1 MTKFYTIKEIAKLAE
16 VSTGTVDR
24 VLHKRGKVS
33 PDKAD
38 RVEAILKKIDY
49 KPNQLARSLKLNKRY
64 RFVILLP
71 DDELDEYWKPC
82 FAGVE
87 ELKSNFEANGMLVDV
102 LKYSPHSPDNFVEM
116 AQKSMDLSPDAVL
129 LGALFLKESREYLQ
143 KLEGKG
149 IPFNLI
155 NTEVEGV
162 NFSTF
167 VGQNLVQSGR
177 TAAHLFDTILPQ
189 VKSVLVLHMEEEFE
203 NAIHMQQKE
212 IGFQAYFSER
222 NRTTN
227 IQTLNIKTSN
237 PESIA
242 DQINRG
248 ISDKV
253 DGIFV
258 TTSKAFLL
266 GENGIDLGV
275 PVIGYDLLEKN
286 IHYLKS
292 GKIKFLIYQ
301 NPRLQAFQ
309 GLSLLSEQVM
319 KKTQNPMEVFL
330 PIEIISSENVSSYR
344 S

>member
-1 MTKFYTIKEIAKLAE
+1 MTKFYTIKEIAKLAG
-16 VSTGTVDR
+16 VSAGTVDR

-33 PDKAD
+33 PGKAD
-38 RVEAILKKIDY
+38 RVNAILKEIDY

-71 DDELDEYWKPC
+71 DDELDEYWRPC
-82 FAGVE
+82 FVGIE
-87 ELKSNFEANGMLVDV
+87 ELKSSFEANGMLVHV
-102 LKYSPHSPDNFVEM
+102 LKYSPNSPRDFVKK
-116 AQKSMDLSPDAVL
+116 AQRSMDLSPDAVL
-129 LGALFLKESREYLQ
+129 LGALFLKESREYLRL
-143 KLEGKG
+143 LEEKG
-149 IPFNLI
+149 ILFNLI

-162 NFSTF
+162 KFSTF
-167 VGQNLVQSGR
+167 VGQNLLQSGR
-177 TAAHLFDTILPQ
+177 TAAHLFDTVLPN
-189 VKSVLVLHMEEEFE
+189 VHSLLVLHMEEEFE

-212 IGFQAYFSER
+212 IGFREYFSGR
-222 NRTTN
+222 YPTAN
-227 IQTLNIKTSN
+227 IQTLNIKTGN

-242 DQINRG
+242 DQIDRG
-248 ISDKV
+248 ISGQV

-309 GLSLLSEQVM
+309 GLSLLSDQVI
-319 KKTQNPMEVFL
+319 KKAENPMEIFL
-330 PIEIISSENVSSYR
+330 PIEIISPENVSSYR
-344 S
+344 